1 MIRNKKLE
9 KFHLLKKV
17 NITNK
22 KFYTLSIAKELPNL
36 NLEVKIICIP
46 SKPLIKK
53 KLKNYY
59 NQFQAVKIFKSS
71 SLKGRHQIQKIS

>member
-9 KFHLLKKV
+9 KFLLLKKV
-17 NITNK
+17 NFPNL
-22 KFYTLSIAKELPNL
+22 KFYTLNTAKELPNS
-36 NLEVKIICIP
+36 NLEVKTISIP

-71 SLKGRHQIQKIS
+71 SLKS